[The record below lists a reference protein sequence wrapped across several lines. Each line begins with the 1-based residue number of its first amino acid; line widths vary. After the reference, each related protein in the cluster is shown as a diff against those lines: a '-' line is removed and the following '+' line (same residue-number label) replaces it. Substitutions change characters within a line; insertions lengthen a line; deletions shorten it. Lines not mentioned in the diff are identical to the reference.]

1 MFTDYILLAVGL
13 IWLTFATIYDF
24 KTKEVP
30 DWLSYSLILIGLS
43 LRLTHYLLFNDFN
56 FLIIGLISLAVF
68 AVIGTSFYYLRQWGG
83 GDAKLLMG
91 LGITLASYPSFLL
104 NVFSPDLKIPFML
117 TLLINILF
125 FGAVYGVIY
134 IIIIALIKRKEI
146 RNAKISSYY
155 NKKILIAGIILIALS
170 FLIESKFAKLAVLIA
185 VVLVLL
191 VQNLFIL
198 VKFVEKVYMQRVI
211 PIGKLTEG
219 DWIVN
224 DIRAHGKLIYSKKS
238 PGITKEQISIIK
250 KTSIKSVLVRYGIEF
265 VPAILIGVIISLVF
279 GNILVPEF

>member
-1 MFTDYILLAVGL
+1 
-13 IWLTFATIYDF
+13 
-24 KTKEVP
+24 
-30 DWLSYSLILIGLS
+30 
-43 LRLTHYLLFNDFN
+43 
-56 FLIIGLISLAVF
+56 
-68 AVIGTSFYYLRQWGG
+68 
-83 GDAKLLMG
+83 
-91 LGITLASYPSFLL
+91 
-104 NVFSPDLKIPFML
+104 ML

-224 DIRAHGKLIYSKKS
+224 NIRANGKLIYSKKS